1 MKTNW
6 KKQVNEILSRKHVV
20 PDGWE
25 TREQVAEA
33 LECSPDRVHQL
44 LKPGLDDGVFERAEF
59 SVWNN
64 ARRMTERV
72 TCYRQVDK
80 AQKAQKPAVGIS
92 FEDKIKEAIMRFPSH
107 TNHQI
112 AKNYRG
118 VTAAMVAAIREG
130 ME

>member
-25 TREQVAEA
+25 TRDQVAEA
-33 LECSPDRVHQL
+33 LECSPDKVHQL
-44 LKPGLDDGVFERAEF
+44 LKPGLDEGVFERAEF

-80 AQKAQKPAVGIS
+80 EQKPQKTAGGIT
-92 FEDKIKEAIMRFPSH
+92 FEEKIREAILRFPSH

-118 VTAAMVAAIREG
+118 VTAAMVAAIREE